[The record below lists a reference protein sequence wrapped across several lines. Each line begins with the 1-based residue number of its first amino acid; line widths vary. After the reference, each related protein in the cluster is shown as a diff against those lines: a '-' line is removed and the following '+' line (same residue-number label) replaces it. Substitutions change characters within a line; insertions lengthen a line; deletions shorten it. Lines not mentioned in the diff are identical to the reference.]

1 MLLTEPIRIN
11 TLTVRNRIVKA
22 PCDTAAAA
30 SGAPDAAMTEHYRK
44 RSRGTGLVIVE
55 HERILRDGMAHARQ
69 LSIEDDS
76 LIGAYRKLTD
86 AIHSEG
92 AAVFAQLSHAGARAK
107 DSGLPVIAPSE
118 KTVWSDCSPKA
129 MDEEDLCRVIRGFAE
144 AALRAKNA
152 GFDGVQIHGAHGYLL
167 SEFYSPLTN
176 HREDAYRGSTME
188 GRTRLHCDV
197 LRAVRRTVGDDYPIA
212 IRFGACDFMEGGSR
226 IEEIPEAVKAFER
239 AGADLIDISGGLR
252 GFMRPGMT
260 GPGYFK
266 DLSSLAKSAVSVPVV
281 LTGGVTSGEQM
292 ERLLEEGAADLIGV
306 GRALLND
313 PDWSVKA
320 ISCTAL

>member
-1 MLLTEPIRIN
+1 MKITDPIRIH

-22 PCDTAAAA
+22 PCDTAGAAN
-30 SGAPDAAMTEHYRK
+30 GAPDANMAEHYRQ

-55 HERILRDGMAHARQ
+55 HERILPDGMAHARQ
-69 LSIEDDS
+69 LSIDNDN
-76 LIGAYRKLTD
+76 LIGAYRKLTN
-86 AIHSEG
+86 AVHSEE
-92 AAVFAQLSHAGARAK
+92 AVVFAQLSHAGARAK

-118 KTVWSDCSPKA
+118 KTIWSDCSPKA
-129 MDEEDLCRVIRGFAE
+129 MDEEDIRRVINGFA
-144 AALRAKNA
+144 AAAVRARNA
-152 GFDGVQIHGAHGYLL
+152 GFDSVQVHGAHGYLL

-176 HREDAYRGSTME
+176 HREDAYCGSTLE

-197 LRAVRRTVGDDYPIA
+197 LRAVRQAVGDGYPVA
-212 IRFGACDFMEGGSR
+212 IRFGACDFMEGGSA
-226 IEEIPEAVKAFER
+226 IEEIPEAVRAFEQ

-260 GPGYFK
+260 GPGYFR
-266 DLSSLAKSAVSVPVV
+266 DLSSLAKSAVSIPVV

-292 ERLLEEGAADLIGV
+292 EQLLEEGAADLIGI

-313 PDWSVKA
+313 PDWSVNA
-320 ISCTAL
+320 IRSADR

>member
-1 MLLTEPIRIN
+1 MLITEPIRIN
-11 TLTVRNRIVKA
+11 TLTVRNRIVMA
-22 PCDTAAAA
+22 HCDTAAAA
-30 SGAPDAAMTEHYRK
+30 GGAPDTAMTEHYRQ

-55 HERILRDGMAHARQ
+55 HERILPDGMAHARQ
-69 LSIEDDS
+69 LAIDDDR

-86 AIHSEG
+86 AVHGEG
-92 AAVFAQLSHAGARAK
+92 AAVFAQLSHAGARAR

-118 KTVWSDCSPKA
+118 KTIWSDCSPKA
-129 MDEEDLCRVIRGFAE
+129 MDGEDILRVIRGFAE

-176 HREDAYRGSTME
+176 HRTDAYCGSTME

-197 LRAVRRTVGDDYPIA
+197 LRAVRQAVGDGYPVA

-226 IEEIPEAVKAFER
+226 IEEIPEAVRAFER

-260 GPGYFK
+260 GPGYLR
-266 DLSSLAKSAVSVPVV
+266 DLSTPAKAAVSVPVV
-281 LTGGVTSGEQM
+281 LTGGVTAGEQL
-292 ERLLEEGAADLIGV
+292 EQLLEEGTADLIGV

-313 PDWSVKA
+313 PDWSVNA
-320 ISCTAL
+320 IASLDH